1 LVGKTGICKISG
13 FGISKQTDDIDEQ
26 NMPTFMEGTV
36 SWMAPEAFD
45 YDGTGNLK
53 RGYNS
58 KVDIWSVGCVV
69 LEMWSGK
76 LPWGKDT
83 VLDVI
88 VKVRVVFHFSVNWN
102 ARMMHMVSCILL
114 SKLLQLLRV

>member
-1 LVGKTGICKISG
+1 
-13 FGISKQTDDIDEQ
+13 
-26 NMPTFMEGTV
+26 MPNFMEGTV
-36 SWMAPEAFD
+36 FWMAPEAFH

-83 VLDVI
+83 VLEVI
-88 VKVRVVFHFSVNWN
+88 VKVRVVFHFSVNWI
-102 ARMMHMVSCILL
+102 ARIMHMVSCILL